1 MSQWLQRSER
11 ISIVSVGKVP
21 RTSVVIQS
29 RQKPVGTS
37 FSVWQA
43 TTQSM
48 QPTHLAVSITI
59 PKRAI
64 YASTM
69 NVTKLLWM
77 LVPPISGSVLYFVV
91 RPATLAPL
99 MYALFSAGLVWPKP

>member
-1 MSQWLQRSER
+1 MQALQPMQRLAVTCTVLPTGSTWLAPVGQHCTHGGLSQWLQRSER
-11 ISIVSVGKVP
+11 ISIASVGNVP

-29 RQKPVGTS
+29 RQKPAGTL

-64 YASTM
+64 Y
-69 NVTKLLWM
+69 
-77 LVPPISGSVLYFVV
+77 
-91 RPATLAPL
+91 
-99 MYALFSAGLVWPKP
+99 